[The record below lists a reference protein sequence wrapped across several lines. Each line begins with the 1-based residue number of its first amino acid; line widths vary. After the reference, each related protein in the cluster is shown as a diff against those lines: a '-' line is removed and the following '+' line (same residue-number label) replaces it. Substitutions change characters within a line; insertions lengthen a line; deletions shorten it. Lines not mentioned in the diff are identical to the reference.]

1 MKPAQVE
8 PRQSQTV
15 KRSGDIARWSVLFR
29 TESKGL
35 TVDIALVAVRTAL
48 AWVFIYYGAQK
59 LFGAFN
65 GPGIHGTSLY
75 FAHTAHL
82 RPGGLFA
89 VLGGVTEFGG
99 GIAIA
104 LGFCSRFAALAL
116 FTDQVIAM
124 ITVTWATGFGSLTS
138 SAGYQF
144 NICVAVLALVVLVL
158 GSGRPGL
165 DDVIARRLQAFGS
178 GRSSSSPASPEHPH
192 GQDKSGQQVAST
204 IGTNDT
210 D

>member
-1 MKPAQVE
+1 MNPAQTE
-8 PRQSQTV
+8 PGQSQTQR
-15 KRSGDIARWSVLFR
+15 RSRGIAELSALFR

-65 GPGIHGTSLY
+65 GPGIHGTSVY

-104 LGFCSRFAALAL
+104 LGFFSRFAALAL
-116 FTDQVIAM
+116 FVDQVIAM

-144 NICVAVLALVVLVL
+144 NITVAVLAVVVVVL
-158 GSGRPGL
+158 GSGRPGI
-165 DDVIARRLQAFGS
+165 DDVIARRLQALGAQ
-178 GRSSSSPASPEHPH
+178 RSSSSPASPKRPNP
-192 GQDKSGQQVAST
+192 QDKPGHQVAST
-204 IGTNDT
+204 VGTNDK